1 MLAVAI
7 ASPMIQYDL
16 HCHSTYSDGVLPPRD
31 VVRRAAGHGVDVL
44 ALTDHDELQ
53 GLEEARATAAEEAI
67 ELVPGTEISVTWERQ
82 TLHVVGVR
90 IDPENE
96 GLTRGLT
103 AIRAGRDT
111 RALKI
116 ADALRDAGIP
126 DALEGARKYVTSDRL
141 ISRTHF
147 ARFLAETGHVRDVH
161 EAFKRY
167 LVAGKP
173 GYVPHSWAALTEAIA
188 WIRGAG
194 GQAILAH
201 PGRYAISKSDMR
213 RLLGEFRDAG
223 GEAIE
228 VVSPSHTPAQF
239 VEYATYAR
247 AFGLKG
253 SCGSDF
259 HAPGESWMDFGD
271 LPPLPVG
278 VEPVWSTW

>member
-1 MLAVAI
+1 M
-7 ASPMIQYDL
+7 
-16 HCHSTYSDGVLPPRD
+16 G
-31 VVRRAAGHGVDVL
+31 
-44 ALTDHDELQ
+44 
-53 GLEEARATAAEEAI
+53 
-67 ELVPGTEISVTWERQ
+67 
-82 TLHVVGVR
+82 
-90 IDPENE
+90 
-96 GLTRGLT
+96 
-103 AIRAGRDT
+103 
-111 RALKI
+111 
-116 ADALRDAGIP
+116 
-126 DALEGARKYVTSDRL
+126 
-141 ISRTHF
+141 HF

-173 GYVPHSWAALTEAIA
+173 GYVPHSWAALDEAIV

-201 PGRYAISKSDMR
+201 PGRYAISKTDMR

-228 VVSPSHTPAQF
+228 IVSSSHTPAQF
-239 VEYATYAR
+239 IEYATYAR

>member
-1 MLAVAI
+1 
-7 ASPMIQYDL
+7 MIQYDL
-16 HCHSTYSDGVLPPRD
+16 HCHSTYSDGVLPPGD
-31 VVRRAAGHGVDVL
+31 VVRRAAAHGVGVP

-53 GLEEARATAAEEAI
+53 GLGEARAAAAEEAI
-67 ELVPGTEISVTWERQ
+67 ELIPGSELSVTWERH
-82 TLHVVGVR
+82 TLHVVAVR
-90 IDPENE
+90 IDPKNE
-96 GLTRGLT
+96 GLREGLA
-103 AIRAGRDT
+103 AIRVGRDA
-111 RALKI
+111 RAQKI
-116 ADALRDAGIP
+116 ADSLREAGIP
-126 DALEGARKYVTSDRL
+126 DALDGARKYVTSDRL

-161 EAFKRY
+161 DAFKRY

-173 GYVPHSWAALTEAIA
+173 GYVPHSWAALAEAIG

-201 PGRYAISKSDMR
+201 PGRYAISNRDMR
-213 RLLGEFRDAG
+213 RLLGEFRDSG

-228 VVSPSHTPAQF
+228 VVSSSHTPAQF
-239 VEYATYAR
+239 IEYATYAR

-259 HAPGESWMDFGD
+259 HAPGESWMEFGD

>member
-1 MLAVAI
+1 
-7 ASPMIQYDL
+7 MIQYDL
-16 HCHSTYSDGVLPPRD
+16 HCHSTYSDGVLPPGD
-31 VVRRAAGHGVDVL
+31 VVRRAAACGVDVL

-53 GLEEARATAAEEAI
+53 GIAEARATAAEEEI
-67 ELVPGTEISVTWERQ
+67 ELVPGSELSVTWERH
-82 TLHVVGVR
+82 TLHVVAVR

-96 GLTRGLT
+96 ALMQGLA
-103 AIRAGRDT
+103 AIRAGRDA
-111 RALKI
+111 RAQKI
-116 ADALRDAGIP
+116 ADSLREAGIP

-161 EAFKRY
+161 DAFKRY

-173 GYVPHSWAALTEAIA
+173 GYVPHSWAALAEAID

-201 PGRYAISKSDMR
+201 PGRYAISSRDMR

-228 VVSPSHTPAQF
+228 VVSSSHTPAQF
-239 VEYATYAR
+239 IEYATYAR

-259 HAPGESWMDFGD
+259 HAPGESWMEFGD
-271 LPPLPVG
+271 LPPLPIG
-278 VEPVWSTW
+278 VVPVWSSW

>member
-1 MLAVAI
+1 
-7 ASPMIQYDL
+7 MIQYDL
-16 HCHSTYSDGVLPPRD
+16 HCHSTYSDGVLSPGD
-31 VVRRAAGHGVDVL
+31 VVRRAALHGVDVL

-53 GLEEARATAAEEAI
+53 GLAEARATAAEEEI
-67 ELVPGTEISVTWERQ
+67 QLVPGSELSVTWERH

-96 GLTRGLT
+96 VLKQGLAT
-103 AIRAGRDT
+103 IRAGRDT
-111 RALKI
+111 RAQKI
-116 ADALRDAGIP
+116 ADALREAGIP
-126 DALEGARKYVTSDRL
+126 DALEGARRYVTSDRL

-147 ARFLAETGHVRDVH
+147 ARFLTETGHVRDVH
-161 EAFKRY
+161 DAFKRY

-173 GYVPHSWAALTEAIA
+173 GYVAHSWATLVDAIA

-201 PGRYAISKSDMR
+201 PGRYAMSRTDMR
-213 RLLGEFRDAG
+213 RLLAEFREAG
-223 GEAIE
+223 GDALE
-228 VVSPSHTPAQF
+228 VVSPSHTAAQF
-239 VEYATYAR
+239 TEYANYAR

-259 HAPGESWMDFGD
+259 HSPNESSLDFGD